1 MVTKEQWAN
10 WRDEIRAIGV
20 TNPLIN
26 FETNSFG
33 QIDLERSHPGGFSQ
47 FVTGRQ
53 TLLSNLVR
61 DPLAFSRAHSAAR
74 RIKTKADRIS
84 TNFGIETL
92 YLIGGLANFEADG
105 FDLNI
110 PILLW
115 PVSLVRKGDDYELAL
130 DGEPQVNPVLVE
142 SLDTCYGIKLNSA
155 ELLAR
160 QNESS
165 DLVPVTVLNYLAN
178 LSGSTA
184 NLDLKR
190 ILVISNFTPI
200 VSQLLADLDSK
211 DPALAHSSILDS
223 LLDEPGDGLVD
234 IQVPKLNLVVDADAT
249 QERIVGRALAGQ
261 SFAVET
267 LPGCGYTQ
275 TVMNVIAALV
285 RDSKR
290 VLVVAPRRQTLNE
303 IADRFANV
311 GLAGLAIRADATW
324 VDVVSGI
331 SRSEKAAPVNAD
343 PLRHELSAAES
354 EIDKYFDSLNST
366 DSELGVSVSRVL
378 RELSNLSSLAKPAL
392 TSARIP
398 REKLLDHVDRTA
410 ALNLLHQAHDLG
422 EFKYGPQDTAWY
434 GATFASPIEIQQF
447 VDKAKRLHEDVFP
460 DLSGRLGEFTAKVN
474 FKPAQSIQDWGTY
487 LKLFIGIRET
497 LDRFVADVFDRPLT
511 ELIAATAPRK
521 GEQKNSMSG
530 GNRRRLKKLA
540 KEYLRAGMHVADM
553 HAALKAIQEQREL
566 WQHYCT
572 IPAAPQVPTG
582 INDALVSYQAFVEDL
597 ELIQEHLDAEST
609 EPKLLNLSLRELAS
623 KLASLANDT
632 QPLQNLEERSAV
644 LAELRAA
651 GLGALARDMS
661 RLHTAKDQIALELEQ
676 AWWQSALESVVSRDG
691 SALGYTPHQIEA
703 NELRFRAA
711 KAAQIEIGA
720 RELAHQ
726 LSSSWKSALASAPAE
741 AEALKN
747 LLRTKTASLKS
758 VANAAPSIWPV
769 IAPTVLVSP
778 FQVPGELPAGT
789 SFDCVLVLDAAGT
802 SAAENLP
809 ALRRAKQVIV
819 FGDDAIASPVGF
831 EIENRATPIGRD
843 FEPDSI
849 FGLVRRAF
857 GAEVLRKSY
866 RSTSQALGE
875 LINRE
880 FYQNR
885 IQFLPTA
892 AEYQGEQTFELVLV
906 DEDNRAKTTIE
917 GATESLDAELNKT
930 VELIF
935 NHALWHPQQ
944 SLLVASAS
952 KVHADRIR
960 TAVQAGL
967 QTRSNLVEF
976 FNAHGRE
983 KFEVTPLAELTHRI
997 ADRVIFSLGYGRTSH
1012 GAVLSTFGQLSDK
1025 DGRRYMANLLVSAR
1039 EQITVVSCFSADEV
1053 PSDRLSNGALL
1064 LKDLLQ
1070 ASTREN
1076 QSASQINDPMLADL
1090 SIRLKKL
1097 GARVDESYSSD
1108 LPLVVS
1114 YAKSSAVIE
1123 PDWSIPGA
1131 NRVEKFSIR
1140 PGLLTAMGWKYI
1152 RVYSFELFSDP
1163 QAVANRIAES
1173 LGLQVSKRPLPLFDT
1188 DEKAFEDSD
1197 LAWGDRGDSNDS
1209 RLRQDKPPHWG

>member
-1 MVTKEQWAN
+1 
-10 WRDEIRAIGV
+10 
-20 TNPLIN
+20 
-26 FETNSFG
+26 
-33 QIDLERSHPGGFSQ
+33 
-47 FVTGRQ
+47 
-53 TLLSNLVR
+53 
-61 DPLAFSRAHSAAR
+61 
-74 RIKTKADRIS
+74 
-84 TNFGIETL
+84 
-92 YLIGGLANFEADG
+92 
-105 FDLNI
+105 
-110 PILLW
+110 
-115 PVSLVRKGDDYELAL
+115 
-130 DGEPQVNPVLVE
+130 
-142 SLDTCYGIKLNSA
+142 
-155 ELLAR
+155 
-160 QNESS
+160 
-165 DLVPVTVLNYLAN
+165 
-178 LSGSTA
+178 
-184 NLDLKR
+184 
-190 ILVISNFTPI
+190 
-200 VSQLLADLDSK
+200 
-211 DPALAHSSILDS
+211 
-223 LLDEPGDGLVD
+223 
-234 IQVPKLNLVVDADAT
+234 
-249 QERIVGRALAGQ
+249 
-261 SFAVET
+261 
-267 LPGCGYTQ
+267 
-275 TVMNVIAALV
+275 
-285 RDSKR
+285 
-290 VLVVAPRRQTLNE
+290 
-303 IADRFANV
+303 
-311 GLAGLAIRADATW
+311 
-324 VDVVSGI
+324 
-331 SRSEKAAPVNAD
+331 VNAD
-343 PLRHELSAAES
+343 PLRNELSAAES

-366 DSELGVSVSRVL
+366 DSELGVSVARVL

-398 REKLLDHVDRTA
+398 REKLLDHVDKAA
-410 ALNLLHQAHDLG
+410 ALNLLYKAHDLG
-422 EFKYGPQDTAWY
+422 EFQYGPQDTAWY
-434 GATFASPIEIQQF
+434 GAVFESSMKIQKF
-447 VDKAKRLHEDVFP
+447 VEKAKRLHGEVFP

-487 LKLFIGIRET
+487 LKLFVGIRET
-497 LDRFVADVFDRPLT
+497 LDRFVGDVFDRPLT

-553 HAALKAIQEQREL
+553 HDALKAIQEQREL

-572 IPAAPQVPTG
+572 IPAAPQVPSG
-582 INDALVSYQAFVEDL
+582 INDALVSYQDFVEDL
-597 ELIQEHLDAEST
+597 ELIQAHLDPEST

-623 KLASLANDT
+623 KLSSLANDT
-632 QPLQNLEERSAV
+632 QPLLNLEERSAV
-644 LAELRAA
+644 LDELRAA
-651 GLGALARDMS
+651 GLGALARDLS

-720 RELAHQ
+720 KELAHQ
-726 LSSSWKSALASAPAE
+726 LSSSWKSALASVPAE

-778 FQVPGELPAGT
+778 FQVPGELPAGA

-802 SAAENLP
+802 TVAENLP

-917 GATESLDAELNKT
+917 GATESLDAELEKT

-967 QTRSNLVEF
+967 QARSNLVEF

-1039 EQITVVSCFSADEV
+1039 EQITVVSCFTADEV
-1053 PSDRLSNGALL
+1053 PSDRLVNGALL

-1070 ASTREN
+1070 ASTRES
-1076 QSASQINDPMLADL
+1076 QTASPVIDPMLADL

-1097 GARVDESYSSD
+1097 GARVDESYSSE
-1108 LPLVVS
+1108 LPLIVS
-1114 YAKSSAVIE
+1114 YAKNSAVIE
-1123 PDWSIPGA
+1123 PDWSISGA

-1209 RLRQDKPPHWG
+1209 RLKQDKPPHWG

>member
-84 TNFGIETL
+84 SNFGVETL

-130 DGEPQVNPVLVE
+130 DGKPQVNPVLVE
-142 SLDTCYGIKLNSA
+142 SLETCYGIKLNSA

-178 LSGSTA
+178 LSGTTA

-200 VSQLLADLDSK
+200 VSQLLADHDSK
-211 DPALAHSSILDS
+211 ESGLANSPILDAFMG
-223 LLDEPGDGLVD
+223 EPGEGLDD
-234 IQVPKLNLVVDADAT
+234 IQIPQLNLVVDADAT
-249 QERIVGRALAGQ
+249 QERIVSRAMAGQ

-303 IADRFANV
+303 IADRFANI
-311 GLAGLAIRADATW
+311 GLAGLAVRADATW

-331 SRSEKAAPVNAD
+331 SRSEKAAQVNAD
-343 PLRHELSAAES
+343 PLRSELAVAES
-354 EIDKYFDSLNST
+354 EIDKYFDSLNTT
-366 DSELGVSVSRVL
+366 DSELGVSVARVL
-378 RELSNLSSLAKPAL
+378 RELSNLSALAKPAL

-398 REKLLDHVDRTA
+398 REKLLIHADKAA
-410 ALNLLHQAHDLG
+410 ALNLLYQAHDLG
-422 EFKYGPQDTAWY
+422 EFQYGPQDTAWY
-434 GATFASPIEIQQF
+434 GAVFESPSEIQQF
-447 VDKAKRLHEDVFP
+447 IEKAKRLHEDVFP
-460 DLSGRLGEFTAKVN
+460 DLSGRLREFTAKVN
-474 FKPAQSIQDWGTY
+474 FRPAQSIQEWGTY
-487 LKLFIGIRET
+487 LKLFVGIRET
-497 LDRFVADVFDRPLT
+497 LDRFVSDVFDRPLT

-521 GEQKNSMSG
+521 GAEKNSMSG

-553 HAALKAIQEQREL
+553 HASLKAIQQQREM
-566 WQHYCT
+566 WQLYCT

-582 INDALVSYQAFVEDL
+582 INEALVSYQAFVEDL
-597 ELIQEHLDAEST
+597 DLIQAHLDPDSA
-609 EPKLLNLSLRELAS
+609 EPKLLDLSLADLAG
-623 KLASLANDT
+623 KLESLAKDT
-632 QPLQNLEERSAV
+632 QSLQNLEERSKV
-644 LAELRAA
+644 LAQLRDA
-651 GLGALARDMS
+651 GLGALARDLS
-661 RLHTAKDQIALELEQ
+661 RLHTVKEHIALELEQ
-676 AWWQSALESVVSRDG
+676 AWWQSALESVISRDG
-691 SALGYTPHQIEA
+691 SALGYTPHQIES

-711 KAAQIEIGA
+711 KAAQIQMGSKTLA
-720 RELAHQ
+720 NELAGR
-726 LSSSWKSALASAPAE
+726 WKSALAAVPAE
-741 AEALKN
+741 ADSLKN
-747 LLRTKTASLKS
+747 LLRTKTASLAS
-758 VANAAPSIWPV
+758 VANAAPSIWPA
-769 IAPTVLVSP
+769 IAPVVLVSP
-778 FQVPGELPAGT
+778 FQVPGELPAG
-789 SFDCVLVLDAAGT
+789 SFFDCVLVLDAAGT
-802 SAAENLP
+802 SVAENLP
-809 ALRRAKQVIV
+809 ALRRAKQVIA

-831 EIENRATPIGRD
+831 EIENRATPIGR
-843 FEPDSI
+843 EHEVNSI
-849 FGLVRRAF
+849 FVEVRRAY
-857 GAEVLRKSY
+857 GVEVLRKSY

-892 AEYQGEQTFELVLV
+892 AEYQGEQTFELVIV
-906 DEDNRAKTTIE
+906 DEGNRAKTTIE
-917 GATESLDAELNKT
+917 GATESLDAELEKT

-960 TAVQAGL
+960 SAVQAGL

-1039 EQITVVSCFSADEV
+1039 EQITVVSCFAADEV

-1070 ASTREN
+1070 AST
-1076 QSASQINDPMLADL
+1076 QPSQGASQMNDPMLADL

-1097 GARVDESYSSD
+1097 GARVDDTYSRE
-1108 LPLVVS
+1108 LPLIAS
-1114 YAKSSAVIE
+1114 YAKNSAVIE

-1173 LGLQVSKRPLPLFDT
+1173 LGLQVSKKPLPLFDT

-1209 RLRQDKPPHWG
+1209 RLKQDKPPHWG

>member
-1 MVTKEQWAN
+1 MVTKEQWAS

-74 RIKTKADRIS
+74 RIKTKSDRIS

-92 YLIGGLANFEADG
+92 YLVGGLANFEADG

-115 PVSLVRKGDDYELAL
+115 PVSLVKKGDDYELAL
-130 DGEPQVNPVLVE
+130 DGQPQVNPVLIE
-142 SLDTCYGIKLNSA
+142 SLESCYGIKLNSA

-178 LSGSTA
+178 LSGTTA

-200 VSQLLADLDSK
+200 VSQLLADLESK
-211 DPALAHSSILDS
+211 DATLANASILDA
-223 LLDEPGDGLVD
+223 LVDEPGEGLGD
-234 IQVPKLNLVVDADAT
+234 IQIPQLNLVVDADST
-249 QERIVGRALAGQ
+249 QERIVARAIRGQ

-275 TVMNVIAALV
+275 TVVNVIAGLV

-303 IADRFANV
+303 IADRFSNI
-311 GLAGLAIRADATW
+311 GLAGLAVRADATW

-331 SRSEKAAPVNAD
+331 SRNEKALEV
-343 PLRHELSAAES
+343 SAES
-354 EIDKYFDSLNST
+354 TRNELAAAATEIDTYFDSLNTT

-398 REKLLDHVDRTA
+398 SQKLLDHVDRTA
-410 ALNLLHQAHDLG
+410 ALDLLRQAHDLG
-422 EFKYGPQDTAWY
+422 EFKYGPQDSAWY
-434 GATFASPIEIQQF
+434 GAVFDSPLEVQGF
-447 VDKAKRLHEDVFP
+447 VDMAKRLHEEVYP
-460 DLSGRLGEFTAKVN
+460 DLAGRLAEFTAKVN
-474 FKPAQSIQDWGTY
+474 FKPAQSIQDWITY
-487 LKLFIGIRET
+487 LGLFVGIRET
-497 LDRFVADVFDRPLT
+497 LDKFVPDVFDRPLT

-521 GEQKNSMSG
+521 GEHKNSMSG

-540 KEYLRAGMHVADM
+540 KEYLRAGMHVSDM
-553 HAALKAIQEQREL
+553 HSALKAIQQQREL
-566 WQHYCT
+566 WQLYCLV
-572 IPAAPQVPTG
+572 PAAPQVPAG
-582 INDALVSYQAFVEDL
+582 INDALISFQSFTKDL
-597 ELIQEHLDAEST
+597 EQIQSHLDPESADS
-609 EPKLLNLSLRELAS
+609 ELLKLSLHELAR
-623 KLASLANDT
+623 KLASLAKDT
-632 QPLQNLEERSAV
+632 QPLQNFDERSTLLSKIRSV
-644 LAELRAA
+644 
-651 GLGALARDMS
+651 GLGALARDLS
-661 RLHTAKDQIALELEQ
+661 RLHTSKEQIALELEQ
-676 AWWQSALESVVSRDG
+676 AWWQSALESVISRDG
-691 SALGYTPHQIEA
+691 SVLGYTPHQIEA

-711 KAAQIEIGA
+711 NSAQIEIGSKA
-720 RELAHQ
+720 LAHG
-726 LSSSWKSALASAPAE
+726 LSVRWRAALAAAPAE
-741 AEALKN
+741 AEALKG
-747 LLRTKTASLKS
+747 LLRTKTASFVSL
-758 VANAAPSIWPV
+758 AGAAPNIWPTV
-769 IAPTVLVSP
+769 APVVLVSP
-778 FQVPGELPAGT
+778 FQVPGELPAG
-789 SFDCVLVLDAAGT
+789 SEFDCVLVLDAAGT
-802 SAAENLP
+802 SVAENLP
-809 ALRRAKQVIV
+809 ALRRAAQVIA
-819 FGDDAIASPVGF
+819 FGDDAIAAPVGF
-831 EIENRATPIGRD
+831 EIENRATPIGRE
-843 FEPDSI
+843 FEPASVFDA
-849 FGLVRRAF
+849 VRRSF
-857 GAEVLRKSY
+857 GVEVLRKSY
-866 RSTSQALGE
+866 RSTSQSLGA

-892 AEYQGEQTFELVLV
+892 AEYQGEQSFELVLV
-906 DEDNRAKTTIE
+906 DEGNRAKTTIE
-917 GATESLDAELNKT
+917 GATESLDAELEKT
-930 VELIF
+930 VEIIF

-960 TAVQAGL
+960 NAVQAGL
-967 QTRSNLVEF
+967 QTRSSLAEF

-983 KFEVTPLAELTHRI
+983 KFEVTPLADLTHRI

-1012 GAVLSTFGQLSDK
+1012 GAVLSTFGQLSDP
-1025 DGRRYMANLLVSAR
+1025 DGRRYLANLLVSAR
-1039 EQITVVSCFSADEV
+1039 ERITVVSCFTAEEV

-1070 ASTREN
+1070 ASTKED
-1076 QSASQINDPMLADL
+1076 QAVAQINDPMLVDL
-1090 SIRLKKL
+1090 SLRLKKL
-1097 GARVDESYSSD
+1097 GARVDESYSRD
-1108 LPLVVS
+1108 LPLIVS
-1114 YAKSSAVIE
+1114 YAKNSAVIE

-1140 PGLLTAMGWKYI
+1140 PGLLTAMGWRYV

-1173 LGLQVSKRPLPLFDT
+1173 LGLQVSKRPLPLFDNE
-1188 DEKAFEDSD
+1188 EKAFEDSD
-1197 LAWGDRGDSNDS
+1197 LAWGDRAESNDN